1 MNIQLPRRQY
11 VVRALDEI
19 DQQDALLLRMRWGLD
34 DGKPSRIASL
44 AAYFNIP
51 QIKVMEELR
60 RVEFQVFKRARK
72 LEDQYET
79 SKT

>member
-11 VVRALDEI
+11 VVRALAEM
-19 DQQDALLLRMRWGLD
+19 DQQDALLLRMRWGME
-34 DGKPSRIASL
+34 DGKPSQISFL
-44 AAYFNIP
+44 AKYFNMP
-51 QIKVMEELR
+51 QIRVMEELKR
-60 RVEFQVFKRARK
+60 AEFQVFKHARN